1 MIHDGTTMRA
11 KSNPLERHFDRPS
24 NNLVRGISFCDPIPR
39 HRGFRLG
46 LAARGEFDTAPP
58 MNCMCKTYCVL
69 VLVVV
74 LNLTACG
81 PSHQMRSE
89 GHPSAVPASSAPE
102 AALVSQ
108 KIADAKKLVADK
120 NWPEAIKAQ
129 QGIIEANSFS
139 RLSGNLQ
146 HEVLIAA
153 GEAALYHGSSKLAY
167 EYFVR
172 ATSLPKADFD
182 DWYRRLIAA
191 GKVGNTAESVSTL
204 TVLAQRWPDRSIKFR
219 PEYIR
224 HVIDE
229 AKQSGS
235 DSALPLLQALYDA
248 HWKLKWDIEPSA
260 AWRDLILRLVEK
272 GRLAQAIDV
281 SAHVTDVYVLIAM
294 RADRRFDAVIAAN
307 AAQFDIDAAAK
318 RERLYT
324 DYDEYYNWILDER
337 SDLLERVRR
346 WDDAVAQF
354 TAASNL
360 FEDHAGNVSQLINLA
375 QLYVDLERP
384 KEALEAIGRVAAK
397 PSSYGTMQLERVRL
411 EAASQLGDS
420 LQIARSMQYLEKHRA
435 DAPNAYEKALIVV
448 NQLDRAAILLLE
460 RLRDKDQRITV
471 LASVQTYAVP
481 PRTPRQ
487 IEFYARWRTVLARQD
502 VRAAIQQVGR
512 VEQYELEE
520 R

>member
-1 MIHDGTTMRA
+1 MGLSLT
-11 KSNPLERHFDRPS
+11 
-24 NNLVRGISFCDPIPR
+24 LVKVRSKQGGIDVR
-39 HRGFRLG
+39 
-46 LAARGEFDTAPP
+46 
-58 MNCMCKTYCVL
+58 N
-69 VLVVV
+69 
-74 LNLTACG
+74 
-81 PSHQMRSE
+81 
-89 GHPSAVPASSAPE
+89 
-102 AALVSQ
+102 
-108 KIADAKKLVADK
+108 
-120 NWPEAIKAQ
+120 
-129 QGIIEANSFS
+129 IEANDK
-139 RLSGNLQ
+139 N
-146 HEVLIAA
+146 EP
-153 GEAALYHGSSKLAY
+153 GE
-167 EYFVR
+167 
-172 ATSLPKADFD
+172 
-182 DWYRRLIAA
+182 
-191 GKVGNTAESVSTL
+191 
-204 TVLAQRWPDRSIKFR
+204 WPDRSIKFR
-219 PEYIR
+219 PKYIR

-318 RERLYT
+318 REFLTFQAAAENAPESLELQFHVIETLLGQQHYEAALAACDSVLLSVRSTNYPARLYT

-435 DAPNAYEKALIVV
+435 DAPNAYEEALIVV

-460 RLRDKDQRITV
+460 RLRDKDQRTTV